1 MSTNMPSALAPEAPR
16 AAAPATGRT
25 AAIDPGAAQASACK
39 AIDIGDVI
47 IDRMIGQGKF
57 SEVFLGHFAG
67 EAVAIK
73 TVHDNTAWREVELLR
88 KVSHASIITML
99 DAILMNTTIHIIME
113 LCSGGTLFDRLHFL
127 KPSAIPLSWPQRMRI
142 CTSVASAMEYLHGL
156 DPPIIHRD
164 LKSLNLLLAE
174 PVKNAVDMPII
185 KVADLGL
192 GRMLKTRR
200 QAMTQDSATGSTSDQ
215 TLLTMQV
222 GTVQWMAPELITSSS
237 YTGKVDVYSF
247 GIVLY
252 EIAWQRLPFNEHA
265 ISHQALLQWIATGLR
280 PDISTLPAG
289 CPDELAALMKVCWA
303 GNPAQ
308 RPDFKKVYPW
318 LKMVA
323 SEKGY
328 NTWNVSL

>member
-1 MSTNMPSALAPEAPR
+1 MFEAEAAATEPSAAK
-16 AAAPATGRT
+16 AT
-25 AAIDPGAAQASACK
+25 ASG

-73 TVHDNTAWREVELLR
+73 TVHDSSAWREVELLR
-88 KVSHASIITML
+88 KVSHVSVITML
-99 DAILMNTTIHIIME
+99 DAILMDTAIHIIME
-113 LCSGGTLFDRLHFL
+113 LCTGGTLFDRLHFL
-127 KPSAIPLSWPQRMRI
+127 KPSTVPLSWPQRMRI

-156 DPPIIHRD
+156 NPPIIHRD

-174 PVKNAVDMPII
+174 PVKNNVDMPII

-192 GRMLKTRR
+192 GRMLKARR
-200 QAMTQDSATGSTSDQ
+200 QQTREDTATASTSDQ
-215 TLLTMQV
+215 TMMTMQV

-237 YTGKVDVYSF
+237 YTAKVDVYSF

-252 EIAWQRLPFNEHA
+252 EIAWQRLPFSEHA

-280 PDISTLPAG
+280 PDISTLPPG
-289 CPDELAALMKVCWA
+289 CPEELTALMKVCWA

-308 RPDFKKVYPW
+308 RPDFTKVYPW
-318 LKMVA
+318 LKMVS